1 LKKLLIADRGVAALR
16 IIRACR
22 ELNIPSVLV
31 YSEADRDALPVQL
44 ADEAVC
50 IGPGPAADSY
60 LNVSRVLSAAEITHC
75 DSVHPGCGV
84 LADSPEFADA
94 TASLGLRFVGPDADT
109 LRRTRDR
116 IAARRL
122 AREHGLPVIAGS
134 EGEVAD
140 PGEAARL
147 CSQVGFP
154 VMVKTATGGGPR
166 SRHVIRREKDLDT
179 GFRMAQADARAEF
192 GDNRV
197 YIEKLLRH
205 AHHVE
210 VPVLADRHGN
220 VVALPERDCS
230 VQFRW
235 RILLA
240 ESPSPAV
247 GEEQRRQLGA
257 WAVTIARAAGLVN
270 VGVVEF
276 LGDESGSYH
285 FSKLSCRLHA
295 DHPVTEMVTGRDIVR
310 SQLSAASGT
319 ELNVPHPERST
330 GHALAGRINSEDP
343 DAGFEPAT
351 GLITDVRLP
360 GGPGVRVDACI
371 SAGYQVPPFYDT
383 MLATITCWA
392 KDRDAAIA
400 RMERALA
407 ESSISGVA
415 TTLGLHRRLMQ
426 SGRFRRGKL
435 AVGMLDEE
443 LGA

>member
-1 LKKLLIADRGVAALR
+1 
-16 IIRACR
+16 
-22 ELNIPSVLV
+22 
-31 YSEADRDALPVQL
+31 
-44 ADEAVC
+44 
-50 IGPGPAADSY
+50 
-60 LNVSRVLSAAEITHC
+60 
-75 DSVHPGCGV
+75 
-84 LADSPEFADA
+84 
-94 TASLGLRFVGPDADT
+94 
-109 LRRTRDR
+109 
-116 IAARRL
+116 
-122 AREHGLPVIAGS
+122 
-134 EGEVAD
+134 
-140 PGEAARL
+140 
-147 CSQVGFP
+147 
-154 VMVKTATGGGPR
+154 
-166 SRHVIRREKDLDT
+166 
-179 GFRMAQADARAEF
+179 
-192 GDNRV
+192 
-197 YIEKLLRH
+197 
-205 AHHVE
+205 
-210 VPVLADRHGN
+210 
-220 VVALPERDCS
+220 
-230 VQFRW
+230 
-235 RILLA
+235 
-240 ESPSPAV
+240 
-247 GEEQRRQLGA
+247 
-257 WAVTIARAAGLVN
+257 
-270 VGVVEF
+270 VVEF